1 MSRTIYAIDVIF
13 YRFRKA
19 TSVQLKDRLRE
30 VRQKRGVTLLQVAEA
45 VKLSVSYLSDLERGR
60 TKPSLDTLERLAAY
74 YEMSVADLVSGIEG
88 WGTHSI
94 EGLAPGIIAL
104 LEKKEIDER
113 EAQDLNRI
121 ELRGKRPQTEE
132 EWRILYQNLQFIMR
146 PYLNKDE
153 TKEKG

>member
-1 MSRTIYAIDVIF
+1 M
-13 YRFRKA
+13 
-19 TSVQLKDRLRE
+19 QLKDRLRE
-30 VRQKRGVTLLQVAEA
+30 IRQKHGATLLQVAEA

-60 TKPSLDTLERLAAY
+60 AKPSLDTLERLAAY

-88 WGTHSI
+88 WGSHSI

-146 PYLNKDE
+146 SYLNKDE
-153 TKEKG
+153 TKEEG

>member
-1 MSRTIYAIDVIF
+1 MF
-13 YRFRKA
+13 MK
-19 TSVQLKDRLRE
+19 LNDRLRE
-30 VRQKRGVTLLQVAEA
+30 VRRKCDVTLLQVAEA

-60 TKPSLDTLERLAAY
+60 AKPSLDTLERLAEF

-88 WGTHSI
+88 WGTHSV
-94 EGLAPGIIAL
+94 EGLAPGIITL

-113 EAQDLNRI
+113 TAQDLNRI

-146 PYLNKDE
+146 SYLNKDE
-153 TKEKG
+153 TTEEG